1 MNDVKTYVIVR
12 DTIGAYGRHYRRFQ
26 EYVSETEA
34 IFNTVMT
41 IIKNDNTTMS
51 VYEINGLM
59 PEKKADVM
67 DIGTLVY
74 QKRGRKGEVVYD
86 RRKEEAAAAGG
97 DVRETEA
104 TTEESSEVE
113 SEKAK
118 EEHIEY
124 TAVRKK
130 HYPGTPKVARTYFE
144 SVTKEEAVAWAKKVA
159 KDETITASVYAVA
172 CYYID
177 IGRTGNGYYMHPTH
191 MTTRQVG
198 TLVFETV
205 GQRVTFDADAAGG
218 DAREAE
224 APEEPVMSE
233 WRVSSSY
240 YDGEKEYKVYRLRD
254 VNATD
259 HSGNRELYDTTIY
272 KTRAEAKAVADALN
286 AGKNPEE
293 ATVEENST
301 VDAKQEAQSTVDT
314 EEEADELD
322 AMPDVLPDP
331 KIDAAIDQQKGNER
345 AIKSHLLNNLQDK
358 LHKLGYRDIFLYLN
372 AKATTVKVF
381 YERDEAQQTFDV
393 TGLAPSA
400 VGHEAW
406 QRIND
411 HLKRLRWA
419 GKIA

>member
-1 MNDVKTYVIVR
+1 MNDVKTYVIDR

-86 RRKEEAAAAGG
+86 RRKETEAA
-97 DVRETEA
+97 
-104 TTEESSEVE
+104 
-113 SEKAK
+113 
-118 EEHIEY
+118 
-124 TAVRKK
+124 
-130 HYPGTPKVARTYFE
+130 
-144 SVTKEEAVAWAKKVA
+144 
-159 KDETITASVYAVA
+159 
-172 CYYID
+172 
-177 IGRTGNGYYMHPTH
+177 
-191 MTTRQVG
+191 
-198 TLVFETV
+198 
-205 GQRVTFDADAAGG
+205 AAGG

-233 WRVSSSY
+233 WRVSSNY